1 MKTHTIDQESHT
13 QTPKVILNS
22 IDIKSN
28 LPQAVAQLNFDRLKH
43 KYTQSDEASMPEH
56 DWDKSEKEYR
66 RFLALKMLHPE
77 TALVP
82 SKQIDDIWHAHILDT
97 KAYREDCQTLFGR
110 FMDHFPY
117 FGVNG
122 EDDYKMLQ
130 EAFSETI
137 DLYEARFGP
146 YPNKSP
152 LNASRCEDHSC
163 HAPSSCA
170 CRSPGACK

>member
-1 MKTHTIDQESHT
+1 MKTHTIDQRSHT
-13 QTPKVILNS
+13 PISKAMLYS
-22 IDIKSN
+22 IEPQSN
-28 LPQAVAQLNFDRLKH
+28 LPKSVAQLNFDRLKH
-43 KYTQSDEASMPEH
+43 KYTQSDEASMSEY

-66 RFLALKMLHPE
+66 RFLALKMLYPE

-97 KAYREDCQTLFGR
+97 KAYREDCQALFGR
-110 FMDHFPY
+110 FMDHYPY

-146 YPNKSP
+146 SPNKSP
-152 LNASRCEDHSC
+152 LNASRCENHSC
-163 HAPSSCA
+163 HSPSPCA